1 MHGRLVLGPGLGFE
15 GLVFGHG
22 FGLEAQVCVNIIV
35 ITWTLLHIVT
45 AEFLHALTTARAC

>member
-15 GLVFGHG
+15 GLV

-45 AEFLHALTTARAC
+45 AKFLHALTTARAC